1 MMWISKF
8 VHLLYV
14 AYLDCETTLRDVS
27 FIVVGMV
34 GGLIALIL
42 TVGYFPP
49 DWTVLEVMLLT
60 ISLWNLGIAMV
71 LAFQYIVSAVV
82 CFSMLKVGYL
92 YDNKSWEY
100 VNIFNRWCEG
110 VGRDLVKGYM
120 VLDKQLDTDKL
131 DKRYNLQKH
140 DDMIIDKIQRV
151 KER

>member
-60 ISLWNLGIAMV
+60 ISLWNLGIA
-71 LAFQYIVSAVV
+71 LIIGFQYTVSAIV
-82 CFSMLKVGYL
+82 CFSMLKVGYF

-110 VGRDLVKGYM
+110 VRRELVKGYT

-140 DDMIIDKIQRV
+140 DDMLKGKIQKI
-151 KER
+151 KEG